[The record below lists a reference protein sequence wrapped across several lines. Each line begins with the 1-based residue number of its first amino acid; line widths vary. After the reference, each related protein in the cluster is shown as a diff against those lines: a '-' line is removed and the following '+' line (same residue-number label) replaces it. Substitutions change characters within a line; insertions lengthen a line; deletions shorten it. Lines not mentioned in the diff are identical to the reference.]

1 MVLINVSGYQYFY
14 EYYNIITN
22 LYFESNSSGTYVHI
36 YKKYW
41 GKILRLKKTVNVLN
55 CKLIIS

>member
-22 LYFESNSSGTYVHI
+22 LIAQVHYMYISIESTGDKS
-36 YKKYW
+36 
-41 GKILRLKKTVNVLN
+41 
-55 CKLIIS
+55 